1 MTEIFLG
8 LLGNF
13 ANLVISFYRDN
24 QNWLNIIV
32 LGYGI
37 LLTLAHRNVVKLE
50 QKLMEIT
57 GIRDMYAIRMNIES
71 EGLSDKD
78 MASLKEE
85 IRIPILA
92 SPYHFFF
99 YKLSTKSILRILG
112 KKYPR
117 SKK

>member
-1 MTEIFLG
+1 MTDIFLG
-8 LLGNF
+8 LLGDF
-13 ANLVISFYRDN
+13 ANLVISFYREN
-24 QNWLNIIV
+24 QTWLNIIV

-37 LLTLAHRNVVKLE
+37 LLALAHRNVVRLE
-50 QKLMEIT
+50 QKLIETT
-57 GIRDMYAIRMNIES
+57 GIQDLYTIRMNMES
-71 EGLSDKD
+71 EGISDKD
-78 MASLKEE
+78 MASLREE